1 MLDQHELETFSP
13 LEENKMKQKAYMILD
28 LQYGSTGKGLLAGY
42 LAKFYEPDVVVTA
55 WGPNAGHT
63 YIDEEGREFI
73 HCMLANG
80 VVSPKLNTILMGP
93 GSVIDLDRLRSEIE
107 SCKDLL
113 IGKRLVIHP
122 QAVVVTAKHRE
133 TEMRNVKIGSTMKGT
148 GAAVI
153 ERIERDP
160 ANNPTALTQISQ
172 KWLDE
177 IAQMGIGI
185 AVSRYDYDYEIANAK
200 AIQIEGAQG
209 YSLSI
214 YHGFYPYTTSR
225 DVTPAQVMADC
236 ALPWWLN
243 PEVYGTLRTY
253 PIRVANRYDEDGN
266 MIGTSGP
273 GYADQ
278 VELSWEDLGMEPELT
293 TVTQLPR
300 RIFSFST
307 NQTVEAIYRCA
318 PDKLFLNFINY
329 MDEEDASELI
339 NKINKIARTTNPD
352 NWCSVDWVGVGPKH
366 QDVIHTPHWRHQ
378 QEKSK

>member
-1 MLDQHELETFSP
+1 MKTLDQHELETFSL
-13 LEENKMKQKAYMILD
+13 LEENNMKQKAYMILD
-28 LQYGSTGKGLLAGY
+28 LQFGSTGKGLLAGY
-42 LAKFYEPDVVVTA
+42 LAKFMRPDTLVTA

-63 YIDEEGREFI
+63 YIDEGGREFI

-80 VVSPKLNTILMGP
+80 VVSPNLKTILMGP
-93 GSVIDLDRLRSEIE
+93 GSVIDLDRLYSEIK

-133 TEMRNVKIGSTMKGT
+133 MEMRNVKIGSTMKGT

-160 ANNPTALTQISQ
+160 DNNPTALNVIGYD
-172 KWLDE
+172 WLDS

-185 AVSRYDYDYEIANAK
+185 EISKHSYDYALMEANI
-200 AIQIEGAQG
+200 IQIEGAQG

-214 YHGFYPYTTSR
+214 YNGFYPYTTSR

-236 ALPWWLN
+236 ALPWSLD
-243 PEVYGTLRTY
+243 PEIYGTLRTY
-253 PIRVANRYDEDGN
+253 PIRVANRFDEEGN

-273 GYADQ
+273 GYDDQ
-278 VELSWEDLGMEPELT
+278 KELKWEDLGMEPELT

-300 RIFSFST
+300 RIFSFSIE
-307 NQTVEAIYRCA
+307 QMAESLFRCG
-318 PDKLFLNFINY
+318 PTKLFLNFTNY
-329 MDEEDASELI
+329 MDNEEVSELI
-339 NKINKIARTTNPD
+339 EDIHNI
-352 NWCSVDWVGVGPKH
+352 SVHGNCRVEWIGTGPRH
-366 QDVIHTPHWRHQ
+366 QDVVHTCHWRHQ
-378 QEKSK
+378 QGSK